1 MNTLDMPPA
10 GPLLAE
16 LYAAAEA
23 NDKAV
28 LSALRGTGRTEDPAV
43 LDHAYIAVEPD
54 VGRLLYLLT
63 RLRKPA
69 LAVEFGASHGLSAIH
84 IGAALRDNGSGRL
97 ITTEVNAGKAAK
109 AAANLKR
116 AGLDDLVELRQGDA
130 FQTLK
135 GVTGIE
141 MVLLDGWKPLYLP
154 MLQALEPAL
163 APGALIVADDI
174 GIFAEALAPYLAY
187 VRAPA
192 NGCVSCAVA
201 SGDGVEIT
209 VR

>member
-1 MNTLDMPPA
+1 MNTLDTPPVST
-10 GPLLAE
+10 LLAE
-16 LYAAAEA
+16 LYDAAEA
-23 NDKAV
+23 NDRTVFA
-28 LSALRGTGRTEDPAV
+28 GRQRSEREDPAL

-54 VGRLLYLLT
+54 AGRLLYLLA
-63 RLRKPA
+63 RLRRPA

-97 ITTEVNAGKAAK
+97 ITTEVNADKAAK
-109 AAANLKR
+109 AVANLKR
-116 AGLDDLVELRQGDA
+116 AGLDDLVALRQGDA

-154 MLQALEPAL
+154 LLQALEPAL
-163 APGALIVADDI
+163 APGALIVADDT
-174 GIFAEALAPYLAY
+174 GIFPKALAPYLAH
-187 VRAPA
+187 VREPA
-192 NGCVSCAVA
+192 NGYVSCTLPL
-201 SGDGVEIT
+201 GDGMEIS